1 VRVRPLLVLLALTS
15 GLNFLLCILFAVKA
29 SSNKSGASNY
39 LLVMFMAN
47 MFVYLTYYIFM
58 KFKCG
63 ERPVYQTYVYVACA
77 AICAMPAM
85 YYFTNKEKNSEV
97 SPAES
102 RDINKECILFEYF
115 DGHDVWH
122 FLGGAGVF
130 FTFMFIFTIDEDL
143 KYKKRSEI
151 RVF

>member
-1 VRVRPLLVLLALTS
+1 
-15 GLNFLLCILFAVKA
+15 
-29 SSNKSGASNY
+29 
-39 LLVMFMAN
+39 
-47 MFVYLTYYIFM
+47 
-58 KFKCG
+58 
-63 ERPVYQTYVYVACA
+63 
-77 AICAMPAM
+77 MPAM

-102 RDINKECILFEYF
+102 RDINRECILLDYF
-115 DGHDVWH
+115 DGWESLGFKIQIIQMFIFSHDVWH